1 MTNSTFVAAQDL
13 PQVFAGYS
21 FRLSD
26 MKVILTD
33 GTALRR
39 SQFKVLFGGLTFALD
54 RNNEKITRDAW
65 RAFID
70 NAAFRPPI
78 VYK

>member
-26 MKVILTD
+26 MKVI
-33 GTALRR
+33 
-39 SQFKVLFGGLTFALD
+39 LTFALD